1 MTAPV
6 AGAAAAGGRGAA
18 AAGAR
23 GAGKGAAGGAAAGS
37 GIGTGSLGQVTKG
50 AKKVLGKKKRP
61 AVQRVLIA
69 ELLICLLVVA
79 LGPIAKT
86 VSGKD
91 FMKRGSAILAAF
103 LVLGLVSSIGPK
115 AGKAAGAFGL
125 LMTLAILVDQKSVFS
140 KLITVMNAPKTTDES
155 TGPDSP
161 EAESEPEPGELDI
174 FGNLTGS
181 EGRWKI
187 IPRWQTL

>member
-6 AGAAAAGGRGAA
+6 AAAAAGGRGAA

-37 GIGTGSLGQVTKG
+37 GIDLSGSLGQARKG
-50 AKKVLGKKKRP
+50 AKKVLGKKTRTS
-61 AVQRVLIA
+61 AQRILIA
-69 ELLICLLVVA
+69 ELLVCLLVVA

-86 VSGKD
+86 ISGKD
-91 FMKRGSAILAAF
+91 FMKRGSAVLAAF
-103 LVLGLVSSIGPK
+103 MVLGLVSSIGPK

-140 KLITVMNAPKTTDES
+140 KLITVMNAPKTSDES

-161 EAESEPEPGELDI
+161 EAEEEEIPIGGGLAS
-174 FGNLTGS
+174 GS
-181 EGRWKI
+181 EGRWNI
-187 IPRWQTL
+187 IPRWQQL